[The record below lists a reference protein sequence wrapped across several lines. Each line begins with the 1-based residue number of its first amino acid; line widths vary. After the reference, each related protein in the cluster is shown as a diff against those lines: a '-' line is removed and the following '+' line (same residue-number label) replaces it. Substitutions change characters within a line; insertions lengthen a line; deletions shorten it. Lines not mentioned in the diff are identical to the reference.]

1 MLNQPKDN
9 ITKLHKDKLGMD
21 VPEGFFAKSK
31 EDILSKVIE
40 PKKPKQTV
48 FWLKPIFAY
57 PIAASIVLAFALT
70 FWMQNNHPKT
80 NNQITD
86 SEDIKLMDSSLFEGD
101 FLVSSLLVPDSE
113 VDEYLDHYIVNNV
126 IVEAEL
132 SEEQFDNIF
141 INSLFVEDSLL
152 NNYLNESLIE
162 NIMI

>member
-1 MLNQPKDN
+1 
-9 ITKLHKDKLGMD
+9 
-21 VPEGFFAKSK
+21 
-31 EDILSKVIE
+31 
-40 PKKPKQTV
+40 
-48 FWLKPIFAY
+48 
-57 PIAASIVLAFALT
+57 
-70 FWMQNNHPKT
+70 MQNNHPKT